1 MKKIMLL
8 ISLCLLLLSGTPGF
22 SQNGETSITSNLP
35 QGVSGSIAV
44 SQMLQTSSRPE
55 QPMRQNSWQFHNP
68 KIGSLLNQ
76 KLNRFLSI
84 YNQRSGTGSNSNKA
98 PNNRLPETICVQI
111 KCTARS
117 QKNPDQYTSNQIR
130 KKIKAAGGSVTG
142 YNRNHTIIQ
151 ALIPLTAANSLAN
164 LPEVSSVHLPNPAIP
179 FGNFTTEALD
189 DINADNWHNAG
200 IYGQN
205 TKIGIIDVGFIGYN
219 ALKGIDLPTTIVAKN
234 FVDGESDSQ
243 LESYS
248 EHGTACA
255 EVVYDVA
262 PGATMYL
269 AKIYTNIDLQ
279 EAANWMQTNNVDIIS
294 TSLGF
299 YNMTPGDGTGGLAD
313 TVTQADNAGIL
324 WVTAAGNDRL
334 RHWGGLFSDPEG
346 NGMHNFN
353 SGQEINFFGPGDG
366 SAWLINPGLKY
377 SIFARWSDWNIV
389 DQDYDIYVYR
399 WNGSDWGSPIAS
411 SVNLQ
416 DGSPGQVPT
425 EVAEFTTSGDPT
437 AYGFIIYH
445 SFAINREVNF
455 EIFLPYAPRLDE
467 ITNNR
472 SLANLADAPRAITVS
487 AMDVNSYIV
496 QSYSSMGPT
505 NGPGGTI
512 TGGINKPDIT
522 SYTNVSSNSY
532 GPLGFS
538 GTSAAT
544 PHVAGTA
551 ALVLSQ
557 NPTFSPAQLRDSL
570 KNQTIDIGTPGF
582 DFATG
587 WGRLHLDDQTPVPP
601 PTCETPSS
609 IAVPESSTSGSY
621 QVSWS
626 ASSTG
631 SVTYVLEEASNSSFS
646 SSRVAYSGSGLT
658 TNISGKPDGTYFYRV
673 KATRNEYTDSSWR
686 AGGNGCTV
694 SIISPENVTWEGYS
708 IYWNNSSNWSSNAI
722 PGNNDEITVPKFPT
736 GGNQPLISGIS
747 TNAKKLSLSGRLTIS
762 SGKLTIGN

>member
-1 MKKIMLL
+1 MKKIILL
-8 ISLCLLLLSGTPGF
+8 ISLSLLFLYGAPGF

-35 QGVSGSIAV
+35 KGVSGTIAI
-44 SQMLQTSSRPE
+44 SRKLQASSRPD
-55 QPMRQNSWQFHNP
+55 QTVRQSSWQFHNP

-76 KLNRFLSI
+76 KLNRFLSTH
-84 YNQRSGTGSNSNKA
+84 NQRLGTDPNTNEALNNK
-98 PNNRLPETICVQI
+98 LPETICVQI
-111 KCTARS
+111 RCAAGS
-117 QKNPDQYTSNQIR
+117 QKTPGQYTSEQVR
-130 KKIKAAGGSVTG
+130 KEIEEVGGSVTG
-142 YNRNHTIIQ
+142 YNRNHTTIQ
-151 ALIPLTAANSLAN
+151 ALIPLTAANSIAN
-164 LPEVSSVHLPNPAIP
+164 LPEVNLVQLPCPAIT

-219 ALKGIDLPTTIVAKN
+219 TLKGIDLPTTIIAKN

-255 EVVYDVA
+255 EIVYDVA

-279 EAANWMQTNNVDIIS
+279 EAASWMQANDVDIIS

-299 YNMTPGDGTGGLAD
+299 YNLTPGDGTGGLAD

-346 NGMHNFN
+346 NGIHNFN

-366 SAWLINPGLKY
+366 SAWLIDPNLQF
-377 SIFARWSDWNIV
+377 SIFARWSDWNLV

-445 SFAINREVNF
+445 SFAVNREVNF

-467 ITNNR
+467 ITYNR
-472 SLANLADAPRAITVS
+472 SLANLADAPRATTVS

-512 TGGINKPDIT
+512 TGGIDKPDIT

-551 ALVLSQ
+551 ALILSQ
-557 NPTFSPAQLRDSL
+557 NPAFSPAQLRDSL
-570 KNQTIDIGTPGF
+570 KNQAIDIGTPGF
-582 DFATG
+582 DFETG
-587 WGRLHLDDQTPVPP
+587 WGRLHLDDQNLLPP
-601 PTCETPSS
+601 SDS
-609 IAVPESSTSGSY
+609 I
-621 QVSWS
+621 
-626 ASSTG
+626 
-631 SVTYVLEEASNSSFS
+631 
-646 SSRVAYSGSGLT
+646 
-658 TNISGKPDGTYFYRV
+658 
-673 KATRNEYTDSSWR
+673 
-686 AGGNGCTV
+686 
-694 SIISPENVTWEGYS
+694 TWEGYS
-708 IYWNNSSNWSSNAI
+708 IYWNSTGNWNNGTVPGYSDEVTI
-722 PGNNDEITVPKFPT
+722 PGSPM
-736 GGNQPLISGIS
+736 GGNLPLISSIS
-747 TNAKKLSLSGRLTIS
+747 ASANKLTLLGRLTIA
-762 SGKLTIGN
+762 SGMLTIGN

>member
-1 MKKIMLL
+1 MKKIILL
-8 ISLCLLLLSGTPGF
+8 ITLLLLLISGTPGF

-35 QGVSGSIAV
+35 EGVSGTITV
-44 SQMLQTSSRPE
+44 DQMLPTSSRPD
-55 QPMRQNSWQFHNP
+55 QALRQSSWQFHNP

-76 KLNRFLSI
+76 KLNQSLST
-84 YNQRSGTGSNSNKA
+84 YKQRSGIGPDANKMLGSM
-98 PNNRLPETICVQI
+98 RPEFICVQI
-111 KCTARS
+111 KCTTGS
-117 QKNPDQYTSNQIR
+117 QKTPAKETSNHIR
-130 KKIKAAGGSVTG
+130 KKIEEAGGSVTG
-142 YNRNHTIIQ
+142 YNRNRTTIQ
-151 ALIPLTAANSLAN
+151 ALIPLTAANSLAD
-164 LPEVSSVHLPNPAIP
+164 LSEVSLIQLPSPAIP
-179 FGNFTTEALD
+179 FGNYTTEALD
-189 DINADNWHNAG
+189 DINADNWHNVG

-219 ALKGIDLPTTIVAKN
+219 SLKGIDLPTTITAKN

-248 EHGTACA
+248 KHGTACA

-279 EAANWMQTNNVDIIS
+279 EAASWMQTNNVDIIS

-299 YNMTPGDGTGGLAD
+299 YNLTPGDGTGGLAN
-313 TVTQADNAGIL
+313 TVAQADSAGIL

-334 RHWGGLFSDPEG
+334 RHWGGLFSDPNG

-353 SGQEINFFGPGDG
+353 SDQEINFFGPGDG
-366 SAWLINPGLKY
+366 SAYLVESGHKY
-377 SIFARWSDWNIV
+377 SIFARWSDWNVV

-416 DGSPGQVPT
+416 DGSSGQVPT
-425 EVAEFTTSGDPT
+425 EVAEFTTSGEST

-445 SFAINREVNF
+445 SFAVNREVNF

-467 ITNNR
+467 ITDNR
-472 SLANLADAPRAITVS
+472 SLANLADAPRATTVS
-487 AMDVNSYIV
+487 AMEVNTHDDVMD
-496 QSYSSMGPT
+496 YSSMGPT
-505 NGPGGTI
+505 NGPGGTM

-551 ALVLSQ
+551 ALILSR
-557 NPTFSPAQLRDSL
+557 NLSFTPGQLQTSL
-570 KNQTIDIGTPGF
+570 KNQAIDIGTSGF
-582 DFATG
+582 DFTTG
-587 WGRLHLDDQTPVPP
+587 WGRLHLDDQSPIPP
-601 PTCETPSS
+601 SDD
-609 IAVPESSTSGSY
+609 I
-621 QVSWS
+621 
-626 ASSTG
+626 
-631 SVTYVLEEASNSSFS
+631 
-646 SSRVAYSGSGLT
+646 
-658 TNISGKPDGTYFYRV
+658 
-673 KATRNEYTDSSWR
+673 
-686 AGGNGCTV
+686 
-694 SIISPENVTWEGYS
+694 TWEGYS
-708 IYWNNSSNWSSNAI
+708 IYWNSTGNWSNGAI
-722 PGNNDEITVPKFPT
+722 PGHSDEVIIPASPA
-736 GGNQPLISGIS
+736 GGNQPLISGINAS
-747 TNAKKLSLSGRLTIS
+747 AKKLSLSGHLIIA

>member
-1 MKKIMLL
+1 MKKIILL
-8 ISLCLLLLSGTPGF
+8 ISLFLLFFSGTPGF

-35 QGVSGSIAV
+35 EGVSGTIAV
-44 SQMLQTSSRPE
+44 SPILQSSSRPN
-55 QPMRQNSWQFHNP
+55 QTLRQSSWQFHNP

-76 KLNRFLSI
+76 KLNRALSV
-84 YNQRSGTGSNSNKA
+84 YNQRSGTT
-98 PNNRLPETICVQI
+98 PNINQALASLPPEMICVQI
-111 KCTARS
+111 KCTNGS
-117 QKNPDQYTSNQIR
+117 QKTPDNATSNQIR
-130 KKIKAAGGSVTG
+130 EKIEAAGGSITG
-142 YNRNHTIIQ
+142 YNRNHTTIQ
-151 ALIPLTAANSLAN
+151 ALIPLVAANSLAN
-164 LPEVSSVHLPNPAIP
+164 LPEISVIHLPNPAIP
-179 FGNFTTEALD
+179 FGTFTTEALD

-205 TKIGIIDVGFIGYN
+205 SKIGIIDVGFIGYN
-219 ALKGIDLPTTIVAKN
+219 ALKGSDLPGTIVAKN
-234 FVDGESDSQ
+234 FVDGESDNQ
-243 LESYS
+243 LEIYS

-255 EVVYDVA
+255 EVIYDVA

-279 EAANWMQTNNVDIIS
+279 EAASWMQANNVDIIS

-334 RHWGGLFSDPEG
+334 RHWGGLFSDPDG

-353 SGQEINFFGPGDG
+353 GSQEINFFGPGDG
-366 SAWLINPGLKY
+366 TAYLIKPDHKY
-377 SIFARWSDWNIV
+377 SIFARWSDWNIT

-399 WNGSDWGSPIAS
+399 WSNNGGWGSPIAS

-425 EVAEFTTSGDPT
+425 EVAEFTTSGEDT

-445 SFAINREVNF
+445 SFAVSREVNF
-455 EIFLPYAPRLDE
+455 EIFIPYAPRLDE
-467 ITNNR
+467 ITYNR
-472 SLANLADAPRAITVS
+472 SLANLADAPKATTVS

-505 NGPGGTI
+505 NGPGGTA

-551 ALVLSQ
+551 ALILSQ
-557 NPTFSPAQLRDSL
+557 NPAFSPAQLRDSL
-570 KNQTIDIGTPGF
+570 KNQAIDIGTPGF

-587 WGRLHLDDQTPVPP
+587 WGRLHLDDQNPLPP
-601 PTCETPSS
+601 
-609 IAVPESSTSGSY
+609 SG
-621 QVSWS
+621 
-626 ASSTG
+626 
-631 SVTYVLEEASNSSFS
+631 
-646 SSRVAYSGSGLT
+646 
-658 TNISGKPDGTYFYRV
+658 NI
-673 KATRNEYTDSSWR
+673 
-686 AGGNGCTV
+686 
-694 SIISPENVTWEGYS
+694 TWEGYS
-708 IYWNNSSNWSSNAI
+708 IDWNKSSNWSNNAI
-722 PGNNDEITVPKFPT
+722 PGNSDEIIVPGSPT
-736 GGNQPLISGIS
+736 GGHQPLISGIS
-747 TNAKKLSLSGRLTIS
+747 ANAKKLSLSGRLTIS